1 MTSISR
7 RGATHWLTLLL
18 GLLLSLQ
25 PAAQTDTIKK
35 VFMITDMEGV
45 SGIFDTELQCLPY
58 QSPRWEESRKL
69 LTGEIN
75 AAVDGLFEGGAT
87 EVVVLDGHSS
97 GQNLSVSDIHPR
109 VRLLTGG
116 AVSPTLE

>member
-1 MTSISR
+1 MSPIPSHRTVCLLSLV
-7 RGATHWLTLLL
+7 LTLLFT
-18 GLLLSLQ
+18 LQ
-25 PAAQTDTIKK
+25 SIAQTTASKR

-58 QSPRWEESRKL
+58 KSPRWEESRRL

-87 EVVVLDGHSS
+87 EVVVWDGHSS
-97 GQNLSVSDIHPR
+97 GQ
-109 VRLLTGG
+109 
-116 AVSPTLE
+116 